1 MNIETLVL
9 LLMKNVNN
17 FQIEKIHPQIVLS
30 ICLSFCQFQPG
41 VTYKESVAYKKSV
54 SYNFLKCTGW
64 EKLKLPDRITSY
76 LKEII
81 NQLVVNNCRSTNYSV
96 NGSIH

>member
-9 LLMKNVNN
+9 LLMKNVDN

-54 SYNFLKCTGW
+54 YYNFLKCTRW

-81 NQLVVNNCRSTNYSV
+81 NQLVVNNRRSTNYSV
-96 NGSIH
+96 KGSIH